1 MIYENINKLIKKKGL
16 TKKEFAEKL
25 INLKPNVNR
34 IGETPSLS
42 AIYAYLNG
50 SSSIKADLIPYIAE
64 VLGVTEQEIF
74 DISKESRKKCFKY
87 FLENATKEELEY
99 FNNFLNSQI
108 NNIHINYGKIV
119 MNSKNYQDEIIELLE
134 YAPKPL
140 IDKFIKKLQEIK
152 EFTDNL

>member
-1 MIYENINKLIKKKGL
+1 LIYENINKLIKKKGL
-16 TKKEFAEKL
+16 TKKEFAKKL
-25 INLKPNVNR
+25 IDLQPNVNR

-74 DISKESRKKCFKY
+74 DNSNTARKKCFKY
-87 FLENATKEELEY
+87 FLEHATQEELEY
-99 FNNFLNSQI
+99 FSKFINSQI

-119 MNSKNYQDEIIELLE
+119 MNSNENELTKLLE

-140 IDKFIKKLQEIK
+140 IDKLIKKLKDIK
-152 EFTDNL
+152 EFIDNF

>member
-1 MIYENINKLIKKKGL
+1 MIYENINNLIKQKGL

-74 DISKESRKKCFKY
+74 DNSKEARKKCFKY

-119 MNSKNYQDEIIELLE
+119 MNSNENELDNLLE

-140 IDKFIKKLQEIK
+140 IEKLIKKLKEIK
-152 EFTDNL
+152 NFTDNL

>member
-1 MIYENINKLIKKKGL
+1 MIYENINKLIKQKGL

-25 INLKPNVNR
+25 IALRPNVNR

-64 VLGVTEQEIF
+64 VLGVSEQEIF
-74 DISKESRKKCFKY
+74 DNSDTARKKCFKY
-87 FLENATKEELEY
+87 FLENATQEELEY
-99 FNNFLNSQI
+99 FSKFINSQI

-119 MNSKNYQDEIIELLE
+119 MNSNENELTKLLE
-134 YAPKPL
+134 YAPKL
-140 IDKFIKKLQEIK
+140 LLDKLIKKLKEIK
-152 EFTDNL
+152 KFVEKL

>member
-1 MIYENINKLIKKKGL
+1 LIHENINRLIKQKGL
-16 TKKEFAEKL
+16 TKKEFAKKL
-25 INLKPNVNR
+25 IDLQPNVNR

-50 SSSIKADLIPYIAE
+50 TSSIKADLIPYIAE

-74 DISKESRKKCFKY
+74 DNSDTARKKCFKY

-99 FNNFLNSQI
+99 FSKFINSQI

-119 MNSKNYQDEIIELLE
+119 MNSNENELTKLLE

-140 IDKFIKKLQEIK
+140 IDKLTQKLKEIKKFVEGL
-152 EFTDNL
+152 

>member
-1 MIYENINKLIKKKGL
+1 MIYENINKLIKQKGL
-16 TKKEFAEKL
+16 TKKEFATKL
-25 INLKPNVNR
+25 IALQPNVNR

-74 DISKESRKKCFKY
+74 DNSKQARKKCFKY
-87 FLENATKEELEY
+87 FIENATQEELEY
-99 FNNFLNSQI
+99 FNKFINSQI

-119 MNSKNYQDEIIELLE
+119 MNSNENELGKLLQ

-140 IDKFIKKLQEIK
+140 IDKLTKKLKEIK
-152 EFTDNL
+152 NFIDSL